1 MQVELNFTLPEGVDN
16 PHVID
21 WMVVHHKESIIQKW
35 DVVPNVGETVDMLT
49 ENGSEIIGKVKER
62 VWIPTLCKEFGAHA
76 DVCVKIE
83 VLNFDDITEPL
94 Y

>member
-1 MQVELNFTLPEGVDN
+1 MQVELNFTLPEGVNN

-35 DVVPNVGETVDMLT
+35 DMVPNVGETVDMLT
-49 ENGSEIIGKVKER
+49 ENCNEIIGKVKKR
-62 VWIPTLCKEFGAHA
+62 VWIPSLYKEFDAHA
-76 DVCVKIE
+76 DIYVEIE

>member
-1 MQVELNFTLPEGVDN
+1 MQVKLNFTLPEGVNN

-35 DVVPNVGETVDMLT
+35 DVVPNVGETVEMLT
-49 ENGSEIIGKVKER
+49 ENGDEIIGKVKKR
-62 VWIPTLCKEFGAHA
+62 VWIPSLYKEFDAHY
-76 DVCVKIE
+76 DVYVEIE